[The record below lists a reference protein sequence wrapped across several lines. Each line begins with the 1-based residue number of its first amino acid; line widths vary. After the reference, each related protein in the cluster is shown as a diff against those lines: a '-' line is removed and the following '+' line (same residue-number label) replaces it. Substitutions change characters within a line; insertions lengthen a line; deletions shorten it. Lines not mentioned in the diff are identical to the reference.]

1 MEEDV
6 TWLWLYTLS
15 TVHIKTAIRSILQRS
30 ASLQTVVDFVIDFI
44 IRNLVS
50 KQVNQAQLVKS
61 VDTVKTTTENKL
73 QLKRNRG
80 FSFCM
85 AVCMT
90 CGPSMCSHGGYWWK
104 KAARRGPI
112 SSSRTSVFLQWHWCA
127 EHNTLV
133 FLDWPRAPRCPMVQG
148 GTGAH
153 RGMLGAGS
161 WELGASPQ
169 HNLYSH
175 SDNSRCCNVLHKM
188 SERQT
193 RLRVAV
199 TDWLFPTRR
208 RKKMFFQNASTLCL
222 LPVSPT
228 CYTAVLYGGRR
239 HILSFITRVLSCTV
253 SSCRLFTIG
262 QPGGCE

>member
-1 MEEDV
+1 MEKSSV
-6 TWLWLYTLS
+6 S
-15 TVHIKTAIRSILQRS
+15 RSN
-30 ASLQTVVDFVIDFI
+30 FI
-44 IRNLVS
+44 ISHVCFP
-50 KQVNQAQLVKS
+50 
-61 VDTVKTTTENKL
+61 TVAL
-73 QLKRNRG
+73 
-80 FSFCM
+80 
-85 AVCMT
+85 
-90 CGPSMCSHGGYWWK
+90 MCRTQHPRFPRL
-104 KAARRGPI
+104 AT
-112 SSSRTSVFLQWHWCA
+112 SSALPDGSGR
-127 EHNTLV
+127 
-133 FLDWPRAPRCPMVQG
+133 DWSSQG
-148 GTGAH
+148 H
-153 RGMLGAGS
+153 AGS

-208 RKKMFFQNASTLCL
+208 RKKMFFQNASTLCF

-228 CYTAVLYGGRR
+228 CYTAVLCGGRC